1 MDHDNSG
8 DLSYNEFRESF
19 KALSYGLND
28 NDINM
33 MIALADENKDE
44 KIGWAE
50 FIPVGIEAIKNI
62 YTRNIVKQKAE
73 FMKHPDPEAL
83 KMVYWDE
90 IMSIDKLLSYNF
102 NKADTTKDGLIS
114 LDHFKNIVRGTKY
127 LTPKEKNLLIRLQ
140 QSDSIKFTDFPDM
153 LYNVRYE
160 IASSEIME

>member
-1 MDHDNSG
+1 
-8 DLSYNEFRESF
+8 
-19 KALSYGLND
+19 
-28 NDINM
+28 
-33 MIALADENKDE
+33 
-44 KIGWAE
+44 
-50 FIPVGIEAIKNI
+50 
-62 YTRNIVKQKAE
+62 
-73 FMKHPDPEAL
+73 MKHPDPEAL